1 MKRMYAMSLLVLL
14 VLVFGLASCEPKD
27 QVVIASKPMTEQL
40 ILAEMFTLLI
50 EANSDISVKHLPGIG
65 GGTAN
70 IHPAMIKGEIDIYPE
85 YTGTGW
91 MQVLKEEYIED
102 PMELYDSVKAA
113 YDETY
118 SIRWLDLYGFNNTY
132 GLAIRRELAEL
143 YDIRTYSD
151 LLAYDQDLVFGANYD
166 FYEREDGYPGLQEAY
181 DIDFKTLVELEIG
194 LKYQAIGEKEVDVTN
209 IFTTDGRLEAYDLV
223 VLEDN
228 LNFFPSYYATTLVRN
243 ETLEKYPELLDI
255 LNVLGNQISDT
266 EMIHMNYLV
275 ETDNLD
281 PKKVAQDF
289 LIEKGLLD

>member
-1 MKRMYAMSLLVLL
+1 MKRMYLLLSL
-14 VLVFGLASCEPKD
+14 VLVMSVFALASCEPKD

-65 GGTAN
+65 GGTSN

-118 SIRWLDLYGFNNTY
+118 AITWLDLYGFNNTY

-143 YDIRTYSD
+143 HGIRTYSD
-151 LLAYDQDLVFGANYD
+151 LAEHDHYLVFGANYD
-166 FYEREDGYPGLQEAY
+166 FFEREDGYPGLQQAY
-181 DIDFKTLVELEIG
+181 GIDFETWKELEIG
-194 LKYQAIGEKEVDVTN
+194 LKYQAIGEEEVDVMN

-223 VLEDN
+223 VLEDD
-228 LNFFPSYYATTLVRN
+228 LNFFPSYFATTLIRN
-243 ETLEKYPELLDI
+243 ETLETYPELLGI
-255 LNVLGNQISDT
+255 LNALGNQISDA

-289 LIEKGLLD
+289 LTEKGLLD

>member
-181 DIDFKTLVELEIG
+181 DIDFGTLVELEIG

-223 VLEDN
+223 VLEDD

>member
-181 DIDFKTLVELEIG
+181 DIDFRTLVELEIG

-223 VLEDN
+223 VLEDD
-228 LNFFPSYYATTLVRN
+228 LNFFPSYYATTLIRN

>member
-1 MKRMYAMSLLVLL
+1 
-14 VLVFGLASCEPKD
+14 
-27 QVVIASKPMTEQL
+27 
-40 ILAEMFTLLI
+40 
-50 EANSDISVKHLPGIG
+50 
-65 GGTAN
+65 
-70 IHPAMIKGEIDIYPE
+70 
-85 YTGTGW
+85 
-91 MQVLKEEYIED
+91 
-102 PMELYDSVKAA
+102 
-113 YDETY
+113 
-118 SIRWLDLYGFNNTY
+118 
-132 GLAIRRELAEL
+132 LAEL

-181 DIDFKTLVELEIG
+181 DIDFGTLVELEIG

-223 VLEDN
+223 VLEDD

>member
-223 VLEDN
+223 VLEDD